1 LTHSGWLECAAQHDK
16 LKCIGHFVDAFRGG
30 LSVISDTT
38 TEVWWGNLVVRS
50 GKLGLCACYTPKLDS
65 RPTFPTI
72 MTSVLEII
80 PLGGIGEFGM
90 NCMALRYG
98 DEMII
103 LDAGMGFPEE
113 TAYGVDVSI
122 PNFEFLE
129 PYRDDI
135 TAIVLTH
142 GHEDHLGALP
152 YILKR
157 FNVPVY
163 CSHFTAGLAESK
175 LEEHELL
182 GDVLLHRVEPRDVV
196 ELGAF
201 TVEFIRVSHSLVDC
215 FSLAIKTPVGT
226 IIHTG
231 DYKVDET
238 PVIGEPIDL
247 RSFRRYGQD
256 GVLALLSDS
265 TNATVPGRT
274 PSERAVIPAFEEIF
288 VEAKGRIIVAAFAS
302 SIHRLQIVMDVSQQF
317 NRRVCVLGRSMQ
329 KNVEVADRLGYLDIP
344 DGLLVSLNQAK
355 LMSDAEVVFLVTGSQ
370 GESRAALSQMA
381 TQSYKGLTIDEGDT
395 VVLSARI
402 IPGNERLI
410 SRMIGFIY
418 KRGANIIEEKRRLI
432 HVSGHASQEDIRILT
447 EAVRPRYVVPIH
459 GEYRMLFRHKEFVKN
474 HLGYAED
481 DIILIEN
488 GDVLELDG
496 ERAAVID
503 KREVGRTFID
513 DSGFEEISSD
523 LIRERKQLA
532 YEGTI
537 TLAVTI
543 RDDTGELLGDPRIVA
558 RGVRGLSS
566 NGLGSLGQSSGDD
579 GVAENDMLK
588 GALLVVSAALAG
600 ASRQTL
606 EDDSL
611 LKEHLRVELKR
622 FIQKQTGSRPV
633 IMPMIIRV

>member
-1 LTHSGWLECAAQHDK
+1 VS
-16 LKCIGHFVDAFRGG
+16 
-30 LSVISDTT
+30 
-38 TEVWWGNLVVRS
+38 
-50 GKLGLCACYTPKLDS
+50 
-65 RPTFPTI
+65 
-72 MTSVLEII
+72 SVLEIV

-90 NCMALRYG
+90 NCMAVRYG
-98 DEMII
+98 DEMLI

-113 TAYGVDVSI
+113 TAYGVDVCI
-122 PNFEFLE
+122 PDFDFLE
-129 PYRDDI
+129 DYRDNI

-152 YILKR
+152 YILKK

-175 LEEHELL
+175 LEEHDLT
-182 GDVLLHRVEPRDVV
+182 GDTLIHRVSPRDVV
-196 ELGAF
+196 DIGVF
-201 TVEFIRVSHSLVDC
+201 SVEFIRVSHSLVDC

-247 RSFRRYGQD
+247 RSFRRYGQE

-288 VEAKGRIIVAAFAS
+288 GEAEGRIIVAAFAS
-302 SIHRLQIVMDVSQQF
+302 SIHRLQIVLDVAQQF

-344 DGLLVSLNQAK
+344 DGLIVSLNEAK
-355 LMSDAEVVFLVTGSQ
+355 QMRPNEIVFLVTGSQ

-381 TQSYKGLTIDEGDT
+381 TQSYKGLTVDEGDT

-410 SRMIGFIY
+410 SRMIGHIY
-418 KRGANIIEEKRRLI
+418 KRGANIIEEKRRLV
-432 HVSGHASQEDIRILT
+432 HVSGHASQEDIRIMT
-447 EAVRPRYVVPIH
+447 EAVRPKFVVPIH

-474 HLGYAED
+474 HMGYPESN
-481 DIILIEN
+481 IVLIEN

-496 ERAAVID
+496 ERAVVVNRHEI
-503 KREVGRTFID
+503 RRTFID
-513 DSGFEEISSD
+513 ETGFEEIGSETV
-523 LIRERKQLA
+523 RQRKQLA
-532 YEGTI
+532 YEGMV
-537 TLAVTI
+537 TLVVI
-543 RDDTGELLGDPRIVA
+543 IDPETGELQSTPEIVT
-558 RGVRGLSS
+558 RGVRGFDST
-566 NGLGSLGQSSGDD
+566 NGNVRDAQRV
-579 GVAENDMLK
+579 VA
-588 GALLVVSAALAG
+588 AAVAG
-600 ASRQTL
+600 ASRETL
-606 EDDSL
+606 QDESL
-611 LKEHLRVELKR
+611 LKEHVRVELKR
-622 FIQKQTGSRPV
+622 FIQKLTGAKPV
-633 IMPMIIRV
+633 ILPVVRQIEVGIAD

>member
-1 LTHSGWLECAAQHDK
+1 MA
-16 LKCIGHFVDAFRGG
+16 
-30 LSVISDTT
+30 
-38 TEVWWGNLVVRS
+38 
-50 GKLGLCACYTPKLDS
+50 
-65 RPTFPTI
+65 
-72 MTSVLEII
+72 SVLEII

-90 NCMALRYG
+90 NCMAVRYG
-98 DEMII
+98 DEMLI

-122 PNFEFLE
+122 PDFSFLDE
-129 PYRDDI
+129 YREDI
-135 TAIVLTH
+135 SAIVLTH

-152 YILKR
+152 YLLKK

-175 LEEHELL
+175 LEEHDLL

-196 ELGAF
+196 DIGVF

-215 FSLAIKTPVGT
+215 FSLGIKTPVGT

-288 VEAKGRIIVAAFAS
+288 SEAKGRIIVAAFAS
-302 SIHRLQIVMDVSQQF
+302 SIHRLQIVLDVAQQF
-317 NRRVCVLGRSMQ
+317 DRHVCVLGRSMQ

-344 DGLLVSLNQAK
+344 DGLLVSLNEAK
-355 LMSDAEVVFLVTGSQ
+355 LMSDDEIVFLVTGSQ

-381 TQSYKGLTIDEGDT
+381 TQSYKGLMVEEGDT

-418 KRGANIIEEKRRLI
+418 KRGANIIEEKRRLV
-432 HVSGHASQEDIRILT
+432 HVSGHASQEDIRIMT
-447 EAVRPRYVVPIH
+447 EAVRPKFVVPIH

-474 HLGYAED
+474 HLGYSED
-481 DIILIEN
+481 NIILIEN

-503 KREVGRTFID
+503 KREVKRTFID
-513 DSGFEEISSD
+513 ESGFQEIDSETV
-523 LIRERKQLA
+523 RERKQLA
-532 YEGTI
+532 YEGAI
-537 TLAVTI
+537 TVVVTI
-543 RDDTGELLGDPRIVA
+543 DRETGQLEDEPKIAA
-558 RGVRGLSS
+558 RGVRGLNSG
-566 NGLGSLGQSSGDD
+566 NGFGARD
-579 GVAENDMLK
+579 GNYLFEDAK
-588 GALLVVSAALAG
+588 RVVKAAISG

-606 EDDSL
+606 SDESL
-611 LKEHLRVELKR
+611 LKEHVRVELKR
-622 FIQKQTGSRPV
+622 FIQKQTGARPV
-633 IMPMIIRV
+633 ITAVIVLI